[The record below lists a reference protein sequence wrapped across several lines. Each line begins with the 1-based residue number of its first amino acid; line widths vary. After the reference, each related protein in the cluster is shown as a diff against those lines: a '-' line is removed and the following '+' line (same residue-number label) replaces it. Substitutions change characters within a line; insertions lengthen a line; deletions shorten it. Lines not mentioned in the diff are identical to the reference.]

1 MFGSIL
7 LLTGFVFLL
16 LGPVLSFRSIVLV
29 SLIELYLVSL
39 IDIIGILLPSHH
51 GHDIIIMRLLLR
63 LDVIIIF
70 VLDLGG
76 VVIPSL
82 EGTHSIALKVMLTID
97 ALDLDESG
105 QEDEGGPCQRSGL
118 RAWHGLMNL
127 FVVVLLLEE
136 YSPR

>member
-29 SLIELYLVSL
+29 SFIELLFLISL
-39 IDIIGILLPSHH
+39 IDGILLPSHH
-51 GHDIIIMRLLLR
+51 GHDIIIIRPLLL
-63 LDVIIIF
+63 LDVMRIIF

-82 EGTHSIALKVMLTID
+82 EGTHSIALEVMLTID